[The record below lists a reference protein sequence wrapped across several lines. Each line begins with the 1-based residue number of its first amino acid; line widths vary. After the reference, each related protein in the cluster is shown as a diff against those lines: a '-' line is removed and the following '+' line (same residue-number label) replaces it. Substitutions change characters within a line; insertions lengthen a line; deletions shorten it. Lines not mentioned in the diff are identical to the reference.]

1 VIEAIRSGLAELADP
16 AKALDMQ
23 AYMKSAMPFYG
34 VQKPARTK
42 LARAVFAEHPL
53 ESRDEWERTV
63 LTLWREATH
72 REERYM
78 ALALL
83 QDRRYRAYRT
93 LDALPLYEELIV
105 TGAWWDFV
113 DEVSAGPVGELLP
126 EVAPA
131 LRAWSTDAVMW
142 KRRASIIAQVRR
154 KGETDFALLADCIEP
169 NRGDREF
176 FIRKAIGWALRAY
189 AWVEPEVVIAYCEA
203 HELSPLSRR
212 EALKHASTSTN
223 GRSRHA

>member
-1 VIEAIRSGLAELADP
+1 MIEAIRDGLAELANP
-16 AKALDMQ
+16 AKAPDMQ

-34 VQKPARTK
+34 VQKPARAK
-42 LARAVFAEHPL
+42 LARAVFDAHPL
-53 ESRDEWERTV
+53 ESFDAWQDTV
-63 LTLWREATH
+63 LTLWREATY

-93 LDALPLYEELIV
+93 LRALRLYEELIV

-113 DEVSAGPVGELLP
+113 DEVVRRPARRAAAGG
-126 EVAPA
+126 
-131 LRAWSTDAVMW
+131 RADAARWSTDDVMW

-154 KGETDFALLADCIEP
+154 KGDTDFELLTACIEP

-189 AWVEPEVVIAYCEA
+189 AWVEP
-203 HELSPLSRR
+203 R
-212 EALKHASTSTN
+212 
-223 GRSRHA
+223 GRDRVLRHS

>member
-1 VIEAIRSGLAELADP
+1 MIEAIRSGLAELADP
-16 AKALDMQ
+16 AKAPDMQ
-23 AYMKSAMPFYG
+23 AYMKSAMPLYG

-42 LARAVFAEHPL
+42 LARAVFAAHPL
-53 ESRDEWERTV
+53 EGRDEWEATV
-63 LTLWREATH
+63 RQLWREATY

-83 QDRRYRAYRT
+83 QDRRYRGYRT

-113 DEVSAGPVGELLP
+113 DEVSCGPLGDLLP

-131 LRAWSTDAVMW
+131 LRAWSTDDVMW

-169 NRGDREF
+169 NRGDTRVLHPQGD
-176 FIRKAIGWALRAY
+176 RVGAARLRVDRAGGRDRLLRS
-189 AWVEPEVVIAYCEA
+189 ARAVPAEPPRGAQDV
-203 HELSPLSRR
+203 
-212 EALKHASTSTN
+212 
-223 GRSRHA
+223 

>member
-1 VIEAIRSGLAELADP
+1 MIDAIRTGLAERADP
-16 AKALDMQ
+16 VKAPQMQ

-34 VQKPARTK
+34 VQKPARAQ
-42 LARAVFAEHPL
+42 LARAVFAACPL
-53 ESRDEWERTV
+53 ESFAAWRDTV
-63 LTLWREATH
+63 LTLWRDATY

-113 DEVSAGPVGELLP
+113 DEVSAGPLGELLP
-126 EVAPA
+126 EVAPT
-131 LRAWSTDAVMW
+131 LRGWSTDDVMW
-142 KRRASIIAQVRR
+142 KRRAAIIAQVRR
-154 KGETDFALLADCIEP
+154 KRDTDFALLADCIEP

-176 FIRKAIGWALRAY
+176 FIRKAIGWALRSY
-189 AWVEPEVVIAYCEA
+189 AWVAPDAVVAYCDT

-212 EALKHASTSTN
+212 EALKNIRA
-223 GRSRHA
+223 

>member
-1 VIEAIRSGLAELADP
+1 VIQEIRDGLAGLADP
-16 AKALDMQ
+16 VKAPDMQ
-23 AYMKSAMPFYG
+23 AYMKSAMPFRG
-34 VQKPARTK
+34 VQKPARAK
-42 LARAVFAEHPL
+42 LARAVFAAHPL
-53 ESRDEWERTV
+53 DGFEAWRDTV
-63 LTLWREATH
+63 LTLWREATY

-93 LDALPLYEELIV
+93 LDALPIYEELIV

-113 DEVSAGPVGELLP
+113 DEVSAGPLGELLP
-126 EVAPA
+126 DVAPT

-154 KGETDFALLADCIEP
+154 KADTDFELLAACIEP
-169 NRGDREF
+169 NRADREF

-189 AWVEPEVVIAYCEA
+189 AWVEPRTVIAYCDT
-203 HELSPLSRR
+203 HELAALSRR
-212 EALKHASTSTN
+212 EALKNVTT
-223 GRSRHA
+223 

>member
-1 VIEAIRSGLAELADP
+1 MIEAIRSGLAELADP
-16 AKALDMQ
+16 AKAPDMQ

-42 LARAVFAEHPL
+42 LARAVFAAHPL
-53 ESRDEWERTV
+53 EGRDEWEATV
-63 LTLWREATH
+63 RQLWREATY

-83 QDRRYRAYRT
+83 QDRRYRGYRT

-113 DEVSAGPVGELLP
+113 DEVSCGPLGDLLP

-169 NRGDREF
+169 NRGDTEF

-189 AWVEPEVVIAYCEA
+189 AWIEPEAVIAYCEA

-212 EALKHASTSTN
+212 EALKHV
-223 GRSRHA
+223 